1 MKGIMS
7 GGIEDYVVKIMGLEA
22 GEHGHSCCKHK
33 ICVVQVKAGQVLK
46 IWCIKIVNVNSKS
59 KKALG
64 V

>member
-1 MKGIMS
+1 MEGIMPR
-7 GGIEDYVVKIMGLEA
+7 GIKDYVVEIMGFEA
-22 GEHGHSCCKHK
+22 GGHGHSCCKHK